1 MKWAFGN
8 MPDRFEIV
16 GTKLARMLLFIA
28 PCGIERMFDE
38 LAKLGP
44 GPPDFAKI
52 TEICARYGV
61 RFV

>member
-1 MKWAFGN
+1 